1 MVSYADAGRWPWGS
15 STIELLNSDQYIRG
29 SPLTNTG
36 FTLHWEIASRKS
48 HCTII
53 HVQYMRLCFLT
64 HVHAVVLSRRLIA
77 VLVYHQTGKP
87 LIHPKGPLTLSHIAI
102 INRAAGFS
110 YYYYSLGLRRRS
122 VPLAHFEPKGVFLQ
136 RHPKLFFPSS
146 LSPRLLPHQ

>member
-1 MVSYADAGRWPWGS
+1 
-15 STIELLNSDQYIRG
+15 
-29 SPLTNTG
+29 
-36 FTLHWEIASRKS
+36 
-48 HCTII
+48 
-53 HVQYMRLCFLT
+53 MRLCFLT

-102 INRAAGFS
+102 INRAASFS

-122 VPLAHFEPKGVFLQ
+122 VPLAHFEPKGVFSQ

-146 LSPRLLPHQ
+146 LSPLPSSPSVSKGQPRTPFFLPRFAEIGRWFRPQSVESGESGRCSRHILEPEWY

>member
-1 MVSYADAGRWPWGS
+1 
-15 STIELLNSDQYIRG
+15 
-29 SPLTNTG
+29 
-36 FTLHWEIASRKS
+36 
-48 HCTII
+48 
-53 HVQYMRLCFLT
+53 MRLCFLT
-64 HVHAVVLSRRLIA
+64 PVHAVVLSRRLIA

-87 LIHPKGPLTLSHIAI
+87 LIHPKSPLTLSHIAI

-146 LSPRLLPHQ
+146 LSPRLLPHQYVKVSPARPFFFATFCGDWALVSSPKCGERREWSLFSPNPGAGVVLVGFRR